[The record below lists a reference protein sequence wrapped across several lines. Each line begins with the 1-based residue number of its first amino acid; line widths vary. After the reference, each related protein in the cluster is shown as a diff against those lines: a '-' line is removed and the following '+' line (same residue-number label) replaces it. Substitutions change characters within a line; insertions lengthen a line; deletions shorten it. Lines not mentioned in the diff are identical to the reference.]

1 MIDMEEFD
9 YVEEFDEEL
18 DELIRDRIYEEFERF
33 VDQLIEY

>member
-1 MIDMEEFD
+1 MDYE

-18 DELIRDRIYEEFERF
+18 EELIRNRIYEEFERF

>member
-1 MIDMEEFD
+1 MEYEYG

-18 DELIRDRIYEEFERF
+18 EELIRDRIYEEFERF